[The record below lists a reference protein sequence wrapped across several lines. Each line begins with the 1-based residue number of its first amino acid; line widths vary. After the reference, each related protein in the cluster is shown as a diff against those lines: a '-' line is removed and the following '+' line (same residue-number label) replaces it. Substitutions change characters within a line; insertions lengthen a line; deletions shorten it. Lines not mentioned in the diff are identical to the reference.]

1 MKDSEAKIIKV
12 QLKNI
17 YVAIDL
23 IEQVLENTK
32 NR

>member
-17 YVAIDL
+17 YMAIDE
-23 IEQVLENTK
+23 IERIIEESGD
-32 NR
+32 